1 MLLNV
6 KELSQ
11 FESKKLM
18 DVYEESNIKNIKHF
32 FPECRNQEEGKK
44 KVEEGFLD
52 YIQNEFFKL
61 ENSSYYLWEENNISM
76 SAMRFYKIGEGLYF
90 LEALE
95 THPSYRK
102 NGYAQKLICSV
113 IEELKKNGDFVLK
126 SYVYPENIA
135 SLKTHKRCGFIED
148 NDMAFDYTD
157 NEYVENVINLIFRYK
172 A

>member
-11 FESKKLM
+11 LESRKLM
-18 DVYEESNIKNIKHF
+18 DVYEESNIDNIKYF
-32 FPECRNQEEGKK
+32 FPECKNQEEGKK

-52 YIQNEFFKL
+52 YIESEFFKL
-61 ENSSYYLWEENNISM
+61 DNSSYYVWEEDNIWL
-76 SAMRFYKIGEGLYF
+76 SAMRFYKIKEDLYF

-102 NGYAQKLICSV
+102 NGYAQKLICNV
-113 IEELKKNGDFVLK
+113 IEELKKSGDFVLK
-126 SYVYPENIA
+126 SYVYPRNIA
-135 SLKTHKRCGFIED
+135 SLKTHKKCGFVED
-148 NDMAFDYTD
+148 KDMAFDYTD
-157 NEYVENVINLIFRYK
+157 NKYIENVISLIFRYK